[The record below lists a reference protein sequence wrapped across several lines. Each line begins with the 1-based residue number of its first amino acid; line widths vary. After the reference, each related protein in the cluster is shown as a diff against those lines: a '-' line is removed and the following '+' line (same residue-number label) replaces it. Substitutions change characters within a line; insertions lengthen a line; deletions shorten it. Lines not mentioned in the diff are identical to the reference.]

1 MKGQGVADGQREKH
15 LNQLCVFSDNR
26 AKERD
31 RVCPLSPEQDIK
43 QHIVPFIVLLQL
55 CSSQSQP
62 SRAPAEA
69 LGHLKNYP
77 SLVVQPWCDLHNSK
91 LLPNNPI

>member
-1 MKGQGVADGQREKH
+1 MHRERTSTSCVH
-15 LNQLCVFSDNR
+15 LVTTEQKRRSSM
-26 AKERD
+26 
-31 RVCPLSPEQDIK
+31 CPLSPEQDIY
-43 QHIVPFIVLLQL
+43 QHIVPLMMLLQR

-77 SLVVQPWCDLHNSK
+77 SLVVQHGCDLHNSK
-91 LLPNNPI
+91 LLPNNHI